1 MEKVSRQTCASSD
14 LFKSSA
20 SGCQGCIDSSAVL
33 GMYSSHEQVLAALN
47 ARYPA
52 DSCKIFNQELS
63 NTWHNFYLKKQELI
77 PPIISRSATLTS
89 TITSIIDLSSQ
100 LSPLPQST
108 QVSSTSSTST
118 STSSSTNSS
127 TPPSPLSAVVT
138 QLSCKVLGEDIDLI
152 VNTFCTQF
160 FNYSFKMRI
169 LTIIISF
176 CLLLVLFCSTCL
188 GMRAYHL

>member
-1 MEKVSRQTCASSD
+1 MQKVSSQTCASSD
-14 LFKSSA
+14 LFQNSA
-20 SGCQGCIDSSAVL
+20 SGCQGCIDSSAIL
-33 GMYSSHEQVLAALN
+33 RMYSSHEQVLAALN

-52 DSCKIFNQELS
+52 DSCRLFNQELS
-63 NTWHNFYLKKQELI
+63 NTWHNFYLKKQEVI
-77 PPIISRSATLTS
+77 PPIIARSATLTS

-108 QVSSTSSTST
+108 QVSSTPST

-127 TPPSPLSAVVT
+127 TPPTPLSAVVT

-188 GMRAYHL
+188 GMRAYHS